1 MNYLLDTH
9 IFLWY
14 IDDNKKLSSKVS
26 SIISNLDNHIYLSKV
41 SLWEIVIKSSN
52 GKLDLQKSLKDIED
66 VVRLNNFILLDIDFS
81 HLTTLNSLPYFH
93 RDPFDRLI
101 IAQAITDKF
110 ILITDDVQL
119 KAYPVEIL
127 I

>member
-26 SIISNLDNHIYLSKV
+26 SIIRNLDNDIYLSKV

-81 HLTTLNSLPYFH
+81 HLTTLNSLPYVH

-101 IAQAITDKF
+101 VAQTITEKF
-110 ILITDDVQL
+110 ILITDDLQL
-119 KAYPVEIL
+119 KSYPVEIL

>member
-9 IFLWY
+9 VFLWY
-14 IDDNKKLSSKVS
+14 IDGNKKLSSKVS
-26 SIISNLDNHIYLSKV
+26 SIISNLDNDIYLSKV

>member
-9 IFLWY
+9 VFLWY
-14 IDDNKKLSSKVS
+14 IDGNKKLSSKVS
-26 SIISNLDNHIYLSKV
+26 SIISNLDNDIYLSKV

-52 GKLDLQKSLKDIED
+52 GKLDLQKSLRDIED
-66 VVRLNNFILLDIDFS
+66 VIRLNNFILLDIDFS